1 MKDLVIVESPS
12 KSKTIQKYLGNGY
25 EVVSSKGHI
34 RDLAIRGKDGLGVDI
49 EDHFKPTYEISK
61 DKEETVKELQKLAS
75 HSDKVY
81 LATDPDREG
90 EAISWHLA
98 QVLDLPEDEVD
109 RVTFHE
115 ITHDAVQE
123 AFSKPRTIDMDLV
136 HSQETR
142 RILDRIIGFKLSKLL
157 HNKIRSKSAGRVQSV
172 ALKLIVEREK
182 EIQAFVPEEYWTID
196 AKFAKDGKEFTASLS
211 KINGQKAELHNQEE
225 ADKAFEQCQGEFTVT
240 AIKPTSKSTA
250 AFKPFI
256 TSTLQQEA
264 STKLGF
270 SAKRTM
276 AIAQR
281 LYEGIDIGNGQEG
294 LITYMRTD
302 STRLSD
308 IYMKAAHERI
318 GSLYGKEYQGF
329 YHAKNDANAQ
339 DAHEAIRPTNLDN
352 DPEKIKSYLTN
363 EQYRLYKMIYAR
375 ALASQMANAKFS
387 GESLV
392 LSRNGYD
399 FTASGSRM
407 VFDGWLKVYGDY
419 YSSKD
424 TLLPEL
430 SENEK
435 LTPTEIK
442 PNQHFTEPPARY
454 TEAKLIKEMEEEGIG
469 RPSTYAMIIDTIQA
483 RGYVE
488 LKRATE
494 KSKTKVFF
502 PTEQGEL
509 TVEKLDE
516 FFSSIINVRYTADM
530 ETDLDEIAEGKADE
544 VETLTAFWKK
554 FSPLLDEA
562 YEKMEKI
569 QPEKVGEKC
578 PECGG
583 DLVYRNGRFG
593 KFISCSNFPKC
604 RYTRQ
609 LDGKEKEKP
618 EPTGKICPECGGE
631 LLKRK
636 SRFGTYFLGCSN
648 FPKCRYME
656 NLDGERILSKKERY
670 AKKQEEK
677 AEAAPAEK
685 KTARKTAT
693 KKTAAKK
700 TTTKK
705 TAAAKK
711 SPAKKTTTKK
721 TAARKKTAAKTESA
735 E

>member
-115 ITHDAVQE
+115 ITHDAVRE

-308 IYMKAAHERI
+308 VYMKAAHERI